1 LSNPQFLL
9 ASNSPRRRELLAQ
22 IGVCFGV
29 VAVDLDE
36 APLSYETPDAYV
48 LRVAMDKAR
57 AGRAL
62 TDGRSELPVLAADTA
77 VVVEGRI
84 LGKPRDRADG
94 AAMMRLLAG
103 RMHSVLT
110 GVALVSELEQQALS
124 TSEVSFRP
132 IGPGEIEAY
141 WDTGEPQDK
150 AGGYAIQGVGAV
162 FVSELRGSYSG
173 VMGLP
178 LFETAHLLAGAG
190 VHVLPSIAGPDF
202 R

>member
-1 LSNPQFLL
+1 LSNRQVLL
-9 ASNSPRRRELLAQ
+9 ASNSSRRRELLAQ

-29 VAVDLDE
+29 VAVELDE
-36 APLSYETPDAYV
+36 TPLSRETPEAYV

-57 AGRAL
+57 AGRTL
-62 TDGRSELPVLAADTA
+62 TVGRWKLPVLAADTA
-77 VVVEGRI
+77 VVVEGRV

-94 AAMMRLLAG
+94 AAMVRLLAG
-103 RMHSVLT
+103 RTHSVLT
-110 GVALVSELEQQALS
+110 GVALVGELEQQALS

-132 IGPGEIEAY
+132 IEPREIDAY
-141 WDTGEPQDK
+141 WDTREPQDK

-178 LFETAHLLAGAG
+178 LFETARLLAGAG
-190 VHVLPSIAGPDF
+190 VHVLSPIAGPDL